1 MPGLERIAA
10 EADTAGRVVLQDG
23 DRRLGQLPELLGE
36 REGGVD
42 VDHIIV
48 GELLPVERLG
58 HTEEL
63 AVQRRGL
70 VRVLAVAH
78 VERLRAADVEARTEP
93 RGPLLAEGAEVVGD
107 RAVVARGRAEDLL
120 GEAAVGQ
127 RRDGTGR
134 PELLEHRPVVVRIDH
149 HRHVGVV
156 LRRRAEHRGP
166 PDVDLLDR
174 LGERRP
180 GPCDGLPE
188 GIEVDRNEVDRLDV
202 VRAHGRCVLSQ
213 VAAPE
218 EPTVDLRVEGLHAP
232 VEHLG
237 KAGVVAHLPDRE
249 AGLRQDL
256 RRPAGREDLDIERRE
271 AARELD
277 HAPLVAHAEQR
288 SPDPA
293 HHRSWHA
300 SGNSSPNS
308 ST

>member
-1 MPGLERIAA
+1 MQGLGHPQEVAVER
-10 EADTAGRVVLQDG
+10 
-23 DRRLGQLPELLGE
+23 RRL
-36 REGGVD
+36 
-42 VDHIIV
+42 V
-48 GELLPVERLG
+48 G
-58 HTEEL
+58 
-63 AVQRRGL
+63 
-70 VRVLAVAH
+70 VLAVAH
-78 VERLRAADVEARTEP
+78 VERLRPAPVERRPEARP
-93 RGPLLAEGAEVVGD
+93 VAGAEIVGD

-120 GEAAVGQ
+120 GEAAVGR
-127 RRDGTGR
+127 RRDGAGR
-134 PELLEHRPVVVRIDH
+134 PELLEDRPVVVRIDH

-256 RRPAGREDLDIERRE
+256 RRPA
-271 AARELD
+271 
-277 HAPLVAHAEQR
+277 VAHR
-288 SPDPA
+288 L
-293 HHRSWHA
+293 RRIV
-300 SGNSSPNS
+300 
-308 ST
+308 